1 MAVDH
6 PNEFITAVSTSIIA
20 LFTFVLAIST
30 IKLWRAGERHSE
42 RELRAYVGTAF
53 ARETL
58 VQLIIDQPPSA
69 KIIIK
74 NFGQSPAY
82 DVSISVKIAPGDYP
96 LTISLP
102 EPDSMPGRGVLH
114 PGEEISI
121 TGWGDNPLGD
131 ESGRLQTEHRTRR
144 LYLYGMIT
152 YRDIFQK
159 GHTTHF
165 RLHTAGRGA
174 TVQPFEYSHKGN
186 DAD

>member
-96 LTISLP
+96 LTIFLP
-102 EPDSMPGRGVLH
+102 EPDSMPGRASYIRERKS
-114 PGEEISI
+114 PSP
-121 TGWGDNPLGD
+121 D
-131 ESGRLQTEHRTRR
+131 
-144 LYLYGMIT
+144 
-152 YRDIFQK
+152 
-159 GHTTHF
+159 
-165 RLHTAGRGA
+165 GA
-174 TVQPFEYSHKGN
+174 TIPWATNPGVCKPSTGR
-186 DAD
+186 AGSICTT